1 MGYQDRIH
9 NTWMTGPRQYQ
20 EYHNYPS
27 VQEHSILPRNNGG
40 RGDRYIGAG
49 SRAPQPG
56 PRAHLQTAREGFST
70 ERAPSPEEGETFQ
83 DRWHDYGFQLRPENA
98 YQSGYEREYPNWQ
111 HSGSSWQDVY
121 STPQADQVF
130 YEPVYRDSHMYAPFD
145 DVTPSYR
152 QYGYQPSQPWLTQ
165 QRRSGYDAPPPPAPA
180 RPLQPQKYNAKAPAF
195 KPEQQQKSV
204 YVADSNEGYRINKK
218 SRYERTSCNPPRV
231 PQSDGMLPPSPPNES
246 GMRQYPNSSIIRA
259 GIERTVNALP
269 GKKTGSKPGVKPQS
283 SSANQPPFDLPIRS
297 SPGKLPHI
305 QLLPRPKPTPHYM
318 QQAMQDPQPR
328 SHPRQLLVV
337 VDLNGTLLFRKN
349 RGSSFLARPKAK
361 EFLRYILQ
369 NHKVMVWS
377 SAQPENVR
385 GMCDKLFT
393 ASQRDQLIAI
403 WARDKLRL
411 PPQALHQKVQVYKQL
426 SWIWSDKSVR
436 STHPDTASVWS
447 QVDTVLIDDSMEKAA
462 SEPYSII
469 QLEEFEGKAEQ
480 MEADV
485 LGQVVSYLEMLR
497 WEKDV
502 SAYMQWMPFEFD
514 PEMKVDWARFIGD
527 TE

>member
-1 MGYQDRIH
+1 MAVEETDTLAQAVGRLNLD
-9 NTWMTGPRQYQ
+9 
-20 EYHNYPS
+20 
-27 VQEHSILPRNNGG
+27 QEHTSKPHAKASLPNEHRRRRREKSSKTDGTITDSSYDQRTRTSQDTNANTPTGSIQAAAGKT
-40 RGDRYIGAG
+40 YIPPHRRIR
-49 SRAPQPG
+49 SSTNQ
-56 PRAHLQTAREGFST
+56 ST
-70 ERAPSPEEGETFQ
+70 ET
-83 DRWHDYGFQLRPENA
+83 
-98 YQSGYEREYPNWQ
+98 
-111 HSGSSWQDVY
+111 
-121 STPQADQVF
+121 
-130 YEPVYRDSHMYAPFD
+130 
-145 DVTPSYR
+145 
-152 QYGYQPSQPWLTQ
+152 LTC
-165 QRRSGYDAPPPPAPA
+165 YDAPPPPAPA

-195 KPEQQQKSV
+195 KPEQQQK
-204 YVADSNEGYRINKK
+204 
-218 SRYERTSCNPPRV
+218 YERTSCNPPRV
-231 PQSDGMLPPSPPNES
+231 PQSD
-246 GMRQYPNSSIIRA
+246 

>member
-1 MGYQDRIH
+1 MGYQNRAH
-9 NTWMTGPRQYQ
+9 NTWMTGSRQYQ
-20 EYHNYPS
+20 GYHNYPP
-27 VQEHSILPRNNGG
+27 VQEYSILPRNDGG
-40 RGDRYIGAG
+40 RGDRYLGTG
-49 SRAPQPG
+49 VRAPQPG
-56 PRAHLQTAREGFST
+56 PRGDFQTAHEGFFT
-70 ERAPSPEEGETFQ
+70 EQASPPEEGEIFP
-83 DRWHDYGFQLRPENA
+83 DRCDDYGFQSRPQNA
-98 YQSGYEREYPNWQ
+98 YQSGYERQYPNWQ

-121 STPQADQVF
+121 STPQANQVF

-145 DVTPSYR
+145 D
-152 QYGYQPSQPWLTQ
+152 
-165 QRRSGYDAPPPPAPA
+165 RRSGYDAPPPPAPA

-218 SRYERTSCNPPRV
+218 SRYERTSRNPPRV
-231 PQSDGMLPPSPPNES
+231 PQSDGMRPPSPPNEP
-246 GMRQYPNSSIIRA
+246 GMRQYPNSPIIRA
-259 GIERTVNALP
+259 GIERTVNAHP

-283 SSANQPPFDLPIRS
+283 SSAFQAPFDLPIRS

-305 QLLPRPKPTPHYM
+305 QLLPRPKPTPHYV
-318 QQAMQDPQPR
+318 QQAMQDPEPR

-349 RGSSFLARPKAK
+349 RGSSFLARPKMK

-426 SWIWSDKSVR
+426 SWIWSDKSIG
-436 STHPDTASVWS
+436 STYPDTAGVWS
-447 QVDTVLIDDSMEKAA
+447 QADTVLIDDSMEKAA
-462 SEPYSII
+462 SEPHNII

-497 WEKDV
+497 WEKNV
-502 SAYMQWMPFEFD
+502 SAYMQWMPFAFD
-514 PEMKVDWARFIGD
+514 PEMKFDWAPFIKD
-527 TE
+527 LE